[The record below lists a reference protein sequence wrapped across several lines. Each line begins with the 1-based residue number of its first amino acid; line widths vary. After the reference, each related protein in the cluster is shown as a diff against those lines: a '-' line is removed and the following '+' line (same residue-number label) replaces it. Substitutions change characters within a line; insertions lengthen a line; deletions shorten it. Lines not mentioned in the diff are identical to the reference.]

1 MYEIVV
7 YNYMYEIGSVKD
19 FCTSVVVAQYYYD
32 SSNSSN
38 SMNENINNSNI
49 NNLSILARNLDYGF
63 Q

>member
-1 MYEIVV
+1 
-7 YNYMYEIGSVKD
+7 MYEIGSVKD